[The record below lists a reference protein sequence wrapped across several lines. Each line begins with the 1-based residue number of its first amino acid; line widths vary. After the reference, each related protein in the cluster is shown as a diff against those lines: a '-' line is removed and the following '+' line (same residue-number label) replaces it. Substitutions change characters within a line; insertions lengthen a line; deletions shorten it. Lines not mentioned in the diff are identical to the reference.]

1 MFRDTGKKNQKKHG
15 LWIWPKLGW
24 NFISHIDF
32 VTLNVFYF
40 TSFLLFTYKIGG
52 MIDKPL
58 FIAIYSV
65 YSVVY
70 DRCSMEGNHSGIIIM
85 RAQEMLVG
93 RQAAYRAAEMCHVK
107 YKLSSILKPQWSLNC
122 PSGDKTANS
131 LFQLG
136 KIFYT

>member
-1 MFRDTGKKNQKKHG
+1 
-15 LWIWPKLGW
+15 
-24 NFISHIDF
+24 
-32 VTLNVFYF
+32 
-40 TSFLLFTYKIGG
+40 

-93 RQAAYRAAEMCHVK
+93 RQG
-107 YKLSSILKPQWSLNC
+107 SIPR
-122 PSGDKTANS
+122 SGDVS
-131 LFQLG
+131 C
-136 KIFYT
+136 KIQTIIYT